1 MSKLIL
7 ASSSPFRQ
15 ELLKRLKIPF
25 QVQSPDVDESPVEDE
40 SAHQQVKRLARIKAQ
55 TVGKTE
61 ADALII
67 GSDQLATCNNTVLGK
82 PGTHAQAT
90 SQLQLMR
97 DETLLFHTGLCLLN
111 TKTGKEY
118 VDCIEYQVHFR
129 RYSNEEIERYLLSEQ
144 PYNCAGS
151 FKSEELGISLVESM
165 EGQDP
170 TALIGLPL
178 IKLTAMLRQEDIQ
191 IP

>member
-1 MSKLIL
+1 M
-7 ASSSPFRQ
+7 
-15 ELLKRLKIPF
+15 PF
-25 QVQSPDVDESPVEDE
+25 QVQSPDVDESAVEGE
-40 SAHQQVKRLARIKAQ
+40 SAHQQVKRLACIKAE

-90 SQLQLMR
+90 SQLRLMR
-97 DETLLFHTGLCLLN
+97 GETLLFHTGLCLLN

-118 VDCIEYQVHFR
+118 VDCVEYQVHFR
-129 RYSNEEIERYLLSEQ
+129 RYTNEEIERYLISEQ

-170 TALIGLPL
+170 TALVGLPL
-178 IKLTAMLRQEDIQ
+178 IKLTAMLRQENIKT
-191 IP
+191 P